1 MVNIIFFVD
10 QYINI
15 FVCFQILQRREES
28 LVKNMDYAKKGEHSQ
43 GRGKGRAKK
52 ITIFSSGGNFVSA
65 RRPGGLA
72 SQKPDKNLEHQLLLE
87 NNMKSI
93 VGAPKINP
101 SLGKILTSRET
112 NNKYLLTTKCN
123 PALCANVC
131 DRMVE
136 RESKVTSQ
144 DDRGSAH
151 VALPGLGEKASLLQ
165 DKKWIV
171 DEVSPTQTTIH
182 PVIYPSQ
189 KLQQKTDPCR
199 TKARKE
205 RKKKAA
211 KKRMS
216 KVQKM
221 QRAELKEA
229 QKFSNKPFLP
239 KPKCSKAEWE
249 KLSKGVLLSAG
260 RYIIAD
266 DAASNSI
273 CSDSDLDESSD
284 FDTSE
289 YETSEDAMPVDDTS
303 EDEASDQNISE
314 ERSTAQKEP
323 LKPLSHHIPTWIDD
337 SYPDD
342 RYFQN
347 ANGEIFIL
355 CDDSD
360 ESSED
365 SDKSSE
371 DSDESS
377 EDSDRYYQNAFWE
390 DYHSE
395 DELSSSEED
404 EKPDVVLQPI
414 QPAIEAT
421 PAENDCQVPTDPF
434 GPPSSAVEKTATSKE
449 SPTQDSCHWG
459 EADKLY
465 DEWATEKTMQLLSG
479 ELGGPNLLQSIFG
492 RTREGALIR
501 EDEPSRSRGGALEDD
516 PNICKVCKIYYQRL
530 LKHLGS
536 SADCAQE
543 YDLQK
548 MHEENKAKSAAKRV
562 ENRRNKRKAER
573 AEDEPAF
580 KAKAAAQKK
589 NQRDVSRAEDEAE
602 LRGKWTAEKKNQR
615 EVLRA
620 EDEAELRG
628 KWAAEKKN
636 QRKREVTNQFDM
648 IRKFWR
654 DTEDGWSYS
663 CVCCHKLKFD
673 NQVVEFE
680 EPLIS
685 RIGQQWI
692 EEAIGEPD
700 PSQER
705 FGKYYICHYCKNK
718 LLQNKMP
725 PISHKNS
732 LDLVDLEPHPELK
745 TTPLE
750 NSLIA
755 KNLVFQKIVQLPKS
769 RWSGTKDKIVNVPIN
784 DQDIVDTVERL
795 PRTPDEAGLVCIEL
809 KRKLEYKNTHKK
821 EYISVSKVEKALDT
835 LYDLGHPDYQ
845 FVGDM
850 AGFEERCKKE
860 EPLLSFD
867 RLSDF
872 SFKKTPARNGPKKC
886 RKKPQLDFENFF
898 KSLKKAPIWPFSF
911 QFCINP
917 YSFYFWGCQL
927 DMTFLESEEFRRWP
941 EEAQM
946 LARDPWFIFIA
957 KKNRMFW
964 EGEPKRIYEAALS
977 NGWKGAKLS
986 PGLRWVGEDIKI
998 GPTTAV
1004 ITPSFT
1010 PNFEMYQIPRP
1021 KNWYYKRTV
1030 QRNKAKKVGRRR
1042 ASIGTL
1048 SKAMLGEVV
1057 QCVPLSWQKC
1067 KPWRHFD
1074 PTTATG

>member
-1 MVNIIFFVD
+1 MVWFHIIFTNKSKEKRAHPPPPLKPKR
-10 QYINI
+10 IRRKEEKRERK
-15 FVCFQILQRREES
+15 LQRRAEKREEVLQVPPEQRLLEEQAKLIEEVADRDSRWAEVEES
-28 LVKNMDYAKKGEHSQ
+28 QGGKPCEDTLTNPFHPLHS
-43 GRGKGRAKK
+43 
-52 ITIFSSGGNFVSA
+52 
-65 RRPGGLA
+65 
-72 SQKPDKNLEHQLLLE
+72 
-87 NNMKSI
+87 
-93 VGAPKINP
+93 
-101 SLGKILTSRET
+101 
-112 NNKYLLTTKCN
+112 
-123 PALCANVC
+123 
-131 DRMVE
+131 
-136 RESKVTSQ
+136 
-144 DDRGSAH
+144 
-151 VALPGLGEKASLLQ
+151 
-165 DKKWIV
+165 
-171 DEVSPTQTTIH
+171 
-182 PVIYPSQ
+182 
-189 KLQQKTDPCR
+189 
-199 TKARKE
+199 
-205 RKKKAA
+205 
-211 KKRMS
+211 
-216 KVQKM
+216 
-221 QRAELKEA
+221 
-229 QKFSNKPFLP
+229 
-239 KPKCSKAEWE
+239 
-249 KLSKGVLLSAG
+249 
-260 RYIIAD
+260 
-266 DAASNSI
+266 
-273 CSDSDLDESSD
+273 SDSLSHKE
-284 FDTSE
+284 FCE
-289 YETSEDAMPVDDTS
+289 PS
-303 EDEASDQNISE
+303 EDEASEDVEENSTKSFHLTPSSVCSKSSKGQRIPSHPLHSSDSLPRKEFCEPSKDEASEDVKENSSKSFHLTPSSVCSKGQRIRHKE
-314 ERSTAQKEP
+314 ERRERNRQKKWERKEQAAATRLFMIPIERIIGGALAEKEEP
-323 LKPLSHHIPTWIDD
+323 PVPKTRGAAALEDD
-337 SYPDD
+337 ATIRNKQERRKRKRQRKAERKETSSQVLPD
-342 RYFQN
+342 
-347 ANGEIFIL
+347 
-355 CDDSD
+355 
-360 ESSED
+360 
-365 SDKSSE
+365 
-371 DSDESS
+371 
-377 EDSDRYYQNAFWE
+377 
-390 DYHSE
+390 
-395 DELSSSEED
+395 
-404 EKPDVVLQPI
+404 
-414 QPAIEAT
+414 
-421 PAENDCQVPTDPF
+421 
-434 GPPSSAVEKTATSKE
+434 
-449 SPTQDSCHWG
+449 PTQDCCYSD
-459 EADKLY
+459 EAEELY
-465 DEWATEKTMQLLSG
+465 DEWATEETMQLLSG
-479 ELGGPNLLQSIFG
+479 ELGGPNLLQNIFG
-492 RTREGALIR
+492 RTREGALMV
-501 EDEPSRSRGGALEDD
+501 RSRGGALEDD
-516 PNICKVCKIYYQRL
+516 PNICKVCKISFQRL
-530 LKHLGS
+530 LKHLAS

-562 ENRRNKRKAER
+562 ENKRNKRKAERAEAEPAFKAKAAAQRTKHRKAER

-589 NQRDVSRAEDEAE
+589 INDDALRAKDEEGFRA
-602 LRGKWTAEKKNQR
+602 KMAAKEKKRQDALR
-615 EVLRA
+615 EK
-620 EDEAELRG
+620 DEPGLKE
-628 KWAAEKKN
+628 KAAAKKRN
-636 QRKREVTNQFDM
+636 QRKEEVTNQFDM

-700 PSQER
+700 PRQER

-725 PISHKNS
+725 PISHKNT

-784 DQDIVDTVERL
+784 DQDIVDTMERL

-809 KRKLEYKNTHKK
+809 KRKLEYKNTHKT

-835 LYDLGHPDYQ
+835 LYDLGHPHYQ

-872 SFKKTPARNGPKKC
+872 SFKKTPAKNGPKKC
-886 RKKPQLDFENFF
+886 RKKPQLDFEHFF
-898 KSLKKAPIWPFSF
+898 KSLRKAPIWPFSF

-927 DMTFLESEEFRRWP
+927 DMTFIESEEFRSWP

-964 EGEPKRIYEAALS
+964 EGEPKRIYDAALS

-986 PGLRWVGEDIKI
+986 QGLSWVGEDIDM
-998 GPTTAV
+998 GPTTTV

-1010 PNFEMYQIPRP
+1010 PNFEMQWIPKP
-1021 KNWYYKRTV
+1021 KNWYGRRTV
-1030 QRNKAKKVGRRR
+1030 HRNKAKKVGRRR

-1067 KPWRHFD
+1067 KPWRHFN